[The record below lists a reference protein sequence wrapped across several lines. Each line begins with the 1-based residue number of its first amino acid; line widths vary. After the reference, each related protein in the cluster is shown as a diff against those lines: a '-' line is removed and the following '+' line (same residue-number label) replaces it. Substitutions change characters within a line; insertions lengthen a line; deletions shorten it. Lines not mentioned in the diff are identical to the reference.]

1 MPFPVDERW
10 IREAEEALGRRLPDS
25 YRERMMRDNGG
36 EFDTAGDTWALY
48 PVYDRSDRKRIKRTC
63 NHLVLETQSALSWAG
78 FPKHAVAIACN
89 GSGDLL
95 VLLPD
100 RHNPSTFE
108 QVVYLWSHET
118 REVQAVGEFDALGA
132 SA

>member
-10 IREAEEALGRRLPDS
+10 IREAEEALGRRFPDTF
-25 YRERMMRDNGG
+25 RQRMMRDNGG
-36 EFDTAGDTWALY
+36 EIDAAGDAWALY
-48 PVYDRSDRKRIKRTC
+48 PLYDQSDRTHIKRTC
-63 NHLVLETQSALSWAG
+63 NHIVVETQSARSWAG
-78 FPKHAVAIACN
+78 FPEHAVAIASN

-100 RHNPSTFE
+100 QNDSSALGSLVH
-108 QVVYLWSHET
+108 LWSHET
-118 REVQAVGEFDALGA
+118 RELQPLDHFSAVSA